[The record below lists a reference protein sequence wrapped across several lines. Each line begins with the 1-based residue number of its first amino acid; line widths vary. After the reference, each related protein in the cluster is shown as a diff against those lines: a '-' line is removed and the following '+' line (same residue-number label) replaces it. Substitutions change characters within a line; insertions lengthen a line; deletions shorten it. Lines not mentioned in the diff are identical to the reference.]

1 MVGSPDD
8 VDGRR
13 SATMRTER
21 PVTVEIVIVLVLLF
35 VGIAVRLPIAL
46 ALALAGGTGLILVD
60 GYDIATASFGRVPI
74 QGAARFTLIVI
85 PMFILMGVAA
95 RHARIAEDAFS
106 LLSWVL
112 RKIPGGLALA
122 TVGACA
128 AFAAV
133 SGSSVAAIV
142 SIGKMAIVE
151 MRRYGHA
158 LSVAAGVVGAA
169 GTLGVLIPPSIPL
182 VLYAILAGE
191 SVGALLLA
199 GVVPGL
205 LSAVMYG
212 GAIVLRA
219 KRNPEAFGGDREALA
234 ALERPSISAGLF
246 SSSRVAI
253 LLLIVVGGIYFGF
266 FTAIEASAAGA
277 IAAVLMM
284 VGVWIRQPRQL
295 AARFRETIR
304 ESVELNGMIF
314 ALLIGG
320 LIFSTFT
327 VAAGIP
333 RAFTSWATDLPVPGY
348 MIIALV
354 LLALIPLGMFLDGLT
369 IMLIVVPLTYPL
381 VTSLGM
387 DGVWFGILFVKF
399 IEVGLITPPLGVNAY
414 VVAATTPDLTVE
426 SSFRGVLAYLPIDLL
441 TIAIIFAFPATVT
454 FLPDLMRT

>member
-1 MVGSPDD
+1 
-8 VDGRR
+8 
-13 SATMRTER
+13 
-21 PVTVEIVIVLVLLF
+21 VTVAVIAVLALLF
-35 VGIAVRLPIAL
+35 LGIAARLPIAL
-46 ALALAGGTGLILVD
+46 ALALSGGAGLILID
-60 GYDIATASFGRVPI
+60 GFTIASASFGRVPI

-106 LLSWVL
+106 LLSWLL
-112 RKIPGGLALA
+112 RKVPGGLALA
-122 TVGACA
+122 TVAACA

-142 SIGKMAIVE
+142 SIGKMAIEE
-151 MRRYGHA
+151 MRRYGYQ

-199 GVVPGL
+199 GVIPGL
-205 LSAVMYG
+205 LSAVFYG
-212 GAIVLRA
+212 LAIIVRA
-219 KRNPEAFGGDREALA
+219 KRNPEAFGGGSKVASA
-234 ALERPSISAGLF
+234 PERPSVRAGMF
-246 SSSRVAI
+246 SGARVVT
-253 LLLIVVGGIYFGF
+253 LLTIVVGGIYLGF

-277 IAAVLMM
+277 IAAVIMM
-284 VGVWIRQPRQL
+284 IGVWIRSPRQL
-295 AARFRETIR
+295 LARVRETIR

-320 LIFSTFT
+320 LLFSTFT
-327 VAAGIP
+327 VSAGIP
-333 RAFTSWATDLPVPGY
+333 RAFTDWATDLPIPG
-348 MIIALV
+348 MLIIALV

-369 IMLIVVPLTYPL
+369 IMLIVVPLTQPL
-381 VTSLGM
+381 VMSLGV
-387 DGVWFGILFVKF
+387 DPIWFGILFVKF

-414 VVAATTPDLTVE
+414 VVAATTPDLSVE
-426 SSFRGVLAYLPIDLL
+426 ASFRGVLAYLPIDLV

-454 FLPDLMRT
+454 FLPSLMR